1 MDKVDSS
8 QKNNRPVE
16 HEGMPSLTVV
26 KNLDRRAA
34 ARAITCRWLGK
45 SKVDNIQ
52 CRQGVK

>member
-8 QKNNRPVE
+8 QKNNRPVK

-26 KNLDRRAA
+26 RNLDRRAA